1 MAVSIHSRNRFLI
14 SLIATLG
21 WTACG
26 GGSTPGPATA
36 ETSDVEERRESSD
49 SDGDEKSSSASDDGE
64 APVAK
69 KPACDDGTCT
79 LCGEAQCPAG
89 WYCDESAKGGPACG
103 WLPECAKKP
112 TCACVKKAFPGGCE
126 ERNGGLYVKQ

>member
-1 MAVSIHSRNRFLI
+1 MRGCAWKVGRF
-14 SLIATLG
+14 G
-21 WTACG
+21 VACG
-26 GGSTPGPATA
+26 GGSTPEPATA
-36 ETSDVEERRESSD
+36 ESSD
-49 SDGDEKSSSASDDGE
+49 GETSRASRDSEGDEPSSSAGDADE

-69 KPACDDGTCT
+69 KAACDDGTCT
-79 LCGEAQCPAG
+79 LCGEAQCPTG